1 MILQN
6 KNKNK
11 NMKKFHWNPET
22 LDYFQLLKH
31 SEGNEKMKQSV
42 EMFVYNECDLE
53 DNESYEDLI
62 KDLLYQIENTT
73 LEEIENLKK

>member
-1 MILQN
+1 
-6 KNKNK
+6 
-11 NMKKFHWNPET
+11 MKRFCWNVET
-22 LDYFQLLKH
+22 IDFFQLLKN
-31 SEGNEKMKQSV
+31 SEGNKKMKESV

>member
-1 MILQN
+1 
-6 KNKNK
+6 
-11 NMKKFHWNPET
+11 MKKFYWNPET

-53 DNESYEDLI
+53 DNENYEDLI

>member
-1 MILQN
+1 
-6 KNKNK
+6 
-11 NMKKFHWNPET
+11 
-22 LDYFQLLKH
+22 
-31 SEGNEKMKQSV
+31 MKQSV

-53 DNESYEDLI
+53 DNEDYEDLI

>member
-1 MILQN
+1 MN

-11 NMKKFHWNPET
+11 FHWNVET
-22 LDYFQLLKH
+22 LDFFQLLKN

-53 DNESYEDLI
+53 DDENYEDLI

>member
-1 MILQN
+1 
-6 KNKNK
+6 
-11 NMKKFHWNPET
+11 
-22 LDYFQLLKH
+22 
-31 SEGNEKMKQSV
+31 
-42 EMFVYNECDLE
+42 MFVYNECDLE

>member
-1 MILQN
+1 
-6 KNKNK
+6 
-11 NMKKFHWNPET
+11 MKRFHWNVET
-22 LDYFQLLKH
+22 LDFFQLLKN

-53 DNESYEDLI
+53 NNESYEDLI

>member
-1 MILQN
+1 
-6 KNKNK
+6 
-11 NMKKFHWNPET
+11 MKKFYWNPET

-73 LEEIENLKK
+73 LEEIENLKKIKK

>member
-1 MILQN
+1 
-6 KNKNK
+6 
-11 NMKKFHWNPET
+11 MKRFCWNVET
-22 LDYFQLLKH
+22 IDFFQLLKN
-31 SEGNEKMKQSV
+31 SEGNKKMKESV

-53 DNESYEDLI
+53 DNEIYEDLI

>member
-1 MILQN
+1 
-6 KNKNK
+6 
-11 NMKKFHWNPET
+11 MKKFYWNVET
-22 LDYFQLLKH
+22 IDFFQLLKH

-53 DNESYEDLI
+53 DNENYEDLI

-73 LEEIENLKK
+73 LEEIEKLKK

>member
-1 MILQN
+1 
-6 KNKNK
+6 
-11 NMKKFHWNPET
+11 MKRFFWNVET

>member
-1 MILQN
+1 
-6 KNKNK
+6 
-11 NMKKFHWNPET
+11 MKRFCWNVET
-22 LDYFQLLKH
+22 IDFFQLLKH

-53 DNESYEDLI
+53 DNENYEDLI

>member
-1 MILQN
+1 
-6 KNKNK
+6 
-11 NMKKFHWNPET
+11 MKRFYWNVET
-22 LDYFQLLKH
+22 IDFFQLLKN
-31 SEGNEKMKQSV
+31 SEGNEKMKESV

>member
-1 MILQN
+1 
-6 KNKNK
+6 
-11 NMKKFHWNPET
+11 MKRFYWNPET

>member
-1 MILQN
+1 
-6 KNKNK
+6 
-11 NMKKFHWNPET
+11 MKRFCWNVET
-22 LDYFQLLKH
+22 IDFFQLLKN

-53 DNESYEDLI
+53 DDEKYEDLI
-62 KDLLYQIENTT
+62 EDLLYQIENTT